1 MNRQRDSD
9 PVCDRN
15 AARLQN
21 RGGGS
26 CTQAEVA
33 GEERQRAGDR
43 QCRNERAG
51 CLHGRPDA
59 DAGQQRREGEDSCRR
74 RAHDQENERR
84 ARLARAQPACDGDN
98 ARERE
103 QLGAIACRPDR
114 SERDS
119 DRQAGSLDLGE
130 RSDRRDRS
138 RSWQGASEERKACC
152 VTGARRQERVHDRA
166 GTVVRPR
173 DDERDA
179 TAGPAGS
186 GAPGRT
192 RARRRRDKARKRER
206 EERPIPAA
214 EHSARLAQVAAYG
227 IDHRLQFRH
236 VPRDPVLQAGD
247 ELGAALCQR
256 AAWLTGGW

>member
-1 MNRQRDSD
+1 MPAIASAGTSAQAVCTGD
-9 PVCDRN
+9 PTPTPVSS
-15 AARLQN
+15 AAKAK
-21 RGGGS
+21 
-26 CTQAEVA
+26 T
-33 GEERQRAGDR
+33 RAAV
-43 QCRNERAG
+43 E
-51 CLHGRPDA
+51 HTI
-59 DAGQQRREGEDSCRR
+59 RRTSGV
-74 RAHDQENERR
+74 R
-84 ARLARAQPACDGDN
+84 ARRAQPACDDDN

-256 AAWLTGGW
+256 AAWLTAGW